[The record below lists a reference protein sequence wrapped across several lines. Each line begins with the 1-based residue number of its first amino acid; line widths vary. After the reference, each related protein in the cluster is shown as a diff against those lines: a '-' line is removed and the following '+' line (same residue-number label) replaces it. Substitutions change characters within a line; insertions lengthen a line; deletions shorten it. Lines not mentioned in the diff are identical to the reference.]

1 MVDEILN
8 LLLVACNRKD
18 LEYIIGFAFAN
29 YCILIPGF
37 TRGKN
42 VKKNIELKM
51 MMTIIRLYGNLIVH
65 LKIIKMNLIC

>member
-8 LLLVACNRKD
+8 LLLVAYNRKD

-51 MMTIIRLYGNLIVH
+51 MMTII
-65 LKIIKMNLIC
+65 